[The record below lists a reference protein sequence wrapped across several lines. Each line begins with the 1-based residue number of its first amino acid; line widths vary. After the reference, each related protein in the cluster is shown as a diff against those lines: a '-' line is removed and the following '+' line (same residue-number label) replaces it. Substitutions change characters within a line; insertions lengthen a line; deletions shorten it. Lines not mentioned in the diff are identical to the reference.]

1 MTRATFGGKIRKRG
15 PRALLLGSLAALLVL
30 FPSTARLRAE
40 TNAQVTVETRTA
52 SPGATTIIRVL
63 VSGVPAPGLGLI
75 QIGPRG
81 DLTYDPQ
88 VMEVLA
94 VTGITPYT
102 ITAQTIDNGA
112 GSVRFTASALAEE
125 AKTEGAVV
133 ELEVRAVGNLGESTP
148 IRISRID
155 ALRDPEGDDIP
166 YTTIDGRLSIKLNP
180 APRAAFSISPEKPFA
195 GETLQFTDES
205 TDDGKIIA
213 WEWEFGD
220 GATSK
225 DRSPSHRYKEVGA
238 FTVKLTVTDDEGAI
252 GRATKEVIVY
262 PAPPNQLP
270 IAYFTFSPARPT
282 VGDKIEFTDHSSDP
296 DGQITFRFWDFGDGE
311 NSTAEAPTHQYASSG
326 RYKVILTV
334 ADNRGATDSF
344 LRELT
349 VFKVA
354 VNQPP
359 QAAFTFAPASPST
372 QDRVKFFHQASDPDG
387 EIVLW
392 FWDFG
397 DGTTS
402 TLRDPEHRY
411 KKAGTYKV
419 TLKVADD
426 GGATGVTSQQITV
439 SQGAAG
445 TPQAAFTFS
454 PESPQPG
461 QLIQFTDRSTDP
473 DGSIK
478 SWAWEFGDGST
489 STEQNPAHQ
498 YAKRGLYTVKLTVTD
513 NDGLTGSTTKQ
524 LTVGAVQPTMA
535 VHSYPNPAST
545 QTTFKYAL
553 PSGTAKASLRV
564 FAATGRLVL
573 EKELSVTAEEFTW
586 DLKSDGG
593 EPLPNGPYF
602 YYILASGGD
611 GRPLARSAVQSLLI
625 QR

>member
-1 MTRATFGGKIRKRG
+1 MDKGKGRLR
-15 PRALLLGSLAALLVL
+15 LLLLALAVAPLLL
-30 FPSTARLRAE
+30 WPGTGPIRAA
-40 TNAQVTVETRTA
+40 TNAEVTVETRSA

-81 DLTYDPQ
+81 ELTYDPQ

-112 GSVRFTASALAEE
+112 GSVRFTASAPAEA

-155 ALRDPEGDDIP
+155 ALRDPQGNDIA
-166 YTTIDGRLSIKLNP
+166 YTTIDGRLTIKLNP
-180 APRAAFSISPEKPFA
+180 PPQAAFSVSPEKPFA
-195 GETLQFTDES
+195 GETLQFSDES
-205 TDDGKIIA
+205 SDDGKIIA

-220 GATSK
+220 GATSN
-225 DRSPSHRYKEVGA
+225 DRNPTHRYKEVGV
-238 FTVKLTVTDDEGAI
+238 FTVKLTVTDNEGAI
-252 GRATKEVIVY
+252 GRAVKELVVY
-262 PAPPNQLP
+262 PAPPNQPP
-270 IAYFTFSPARPT
+270 IAYFTFSPTRPT
-282 VGDKIEFTDHSSDP
+282 VGDEVRFTDHSSDP
-296 DGQITFRFWDFGDGE
+296 DGQITFRFWDFGDGSS
-311 NSTAEAPTHQYASSG
+311 STVEAPSHRYSASG
-326 RYKVILTV
+326 RYRVTLTV

-344 LRELT
+344 FRELT

-354 VNQPP
+354 VNEPP
-359 QAAFTFAPASPST
+359 QAAFTFAPTSPST
-372 QDRVKFFHQASDPDG
+372 QDTVKFFSQASDPDG
-387 EIVLW
+387 EVVLW

-426 GGATGVTSQQITV
+426 RGATGLTSQQITV
-439 SQGAAG
+439 AQGAAG
-445 TPQAAFTFS
+445 APQAAFSFA

-461 QLIQFTDRSTDP
+461 QLVRFTDRSTDP
-473 DGSIK
+473 DGTIK

-489 STEQNPAHQ
+489 ATEQNPAHK
-498 YAKRGLYTVKLTVTD
+498 YAKRGVYTVKLTVTD

-524 LTVGAVQPTMA
+524 IRVGQVQPSVTA
-535 VHSYPNPAST
+535 HCYPNPAST

-553 PSGTAKASLRV
+553 PSGAAKARLRL
-564 FAATGRLVL
+564 FAATGRLVF
-573 EKELSVTAEEFTW
+573 EQELTLAAQEFAW
-586 DLKSDGG
+586 NLKSAEGQ
-593 EPLPNGPYF
+593 PLPNGAYF
-602 YYILASGGD
+602 YYIQALGPD
-611 GRPLARSAVQSLLI
+611 GQALGRSAVQSLLI